1 MLDSHKKGIKP
12 LEILSKIAQNAYA
25 SDCTIIGSMMVY
37 VFSIFLRA
45 GPQVDLYTT
54 GGKNFSKIPPKH
66 STECLRLQEKGVK
79 FRWGGGVV
87 HAPCAPPP
95 LESAPL
101 FQVPHLF
108 GENGLDFIH
117 KHHQSWDL
125 IHHFPDFTMPT
136 ISQLLGL

>member
-12 LEILSKIAQNAYA
+12 LKILSKIAQNAYA

-37 VFSIFLRA
+37 VFPIFLRA

-54 GGKNFSKIPPKH
+54 GGKNFSKILPNIAQNVSDCRKRGL
-66 STECLRLQEKGVK
+66 SLD
-79 FRWGGGVV
+79 GGGGSARPVR
-87 HAPCAPPP
+87 PPPP